1 MFQFR
6 LQPVLDYRKALEDQL
21 MLEFADVK
29 RRLDGER
36 ETLERMRSEMADL
49 VSQLKTRG
57 ERKLSA
63 PDVSFYL
70 SYINYMRGE
79 EKRQAEIVSRV
90 GEELEEKRT
99 ELVEAAGKRKILE
112 VMKEKQLKD
121 YRISMTL
128 REQKELD
135 EASILRSVGGM
146 KREEADTCL

>member
-6 LQPVLDYRKALEDQL
+6 LQPVLDYRKALEDKL

-36 ETLERMRSEMADL
+36 ETLERMRCEVTDL
-49 VSQLKTRG
+49 VSQLKARG
-57 ERKLSA
+57 ERRLSA

-70 SYINYMRGE
+70 SYINYLRGE

-112 VMKEKQLKD
+112 VIKEKQLKD
-121 YRISMTL
+121 YRITL
-128 REQKELD
+128 TRREQKEMD

>member
-36 ETLERMRSEMADL
+36 EILERMRSEVAGL

-70 SYINYMRGE
+70 SYINFMRGE